1 LPNPKQQVKD
11 MNKKLLLILFF
22 IIFGLTSCSTV
33 QVSEDFD
40 STYNFASATTYNWNK
55 KLQTT
60 TKDLLKGDELL
71 ENRFLKAIDRTLT
84 AQGYTQSD
92 SPDILVSCTYNIT
105 SRLRSEPIQPA
116 IGVGYG
122 RYGRYG
128 GFGIQSGSTVR
139 QYDRGELT
147 ISIHETSSGNLL
159 WKGIGT
165 QEVFTHNNP
174 EQISQYVNEMVKAIL
189 SQFPP
194 SHQ

>member
-1 LPNPKQQVKD
+1 

-40 STYNFASATTYNWNK
+40 STYNFAGATTYNWNK
-55 KLQTT
+55 ELQATT
-60 TKDLLKGDELL
+60 VDLLKNDELL
-71 ENRFLKAIDRTLT
+71 KNRFVKAIDSTLT
-84 AQGYTQSD
+84 TQGYALSD
-92 SPDILVSCTYNIT
+92 SPDFLVSCTYNIT
-105 SRLRSEPIQPA
+105 SRLRSEPIQPT

-122 RYGRYG
+122 RYGRFG
-128 GFGIQSGSTVR
+128 GFGVHSGSTVS

-147 ISIHETSSGNLL
+147 INIHETKGGNLL

-174 EQISQYVNEMVKAIL
+174 EQISQYVNEMVNAIL

-194 SHQ
+194 SQQ